1 MLKYGLVVYGDY
13 EPFSTVTVDRKYFTG
28 NYQLFQDVVKSITFA
43 NGGILRNAITEGLVA
58 AMEVRANFQKDGLT
72 HPYIRITRY

>member
-13 EPFSTVTVDRKYFTG
+13 EPYSTVTVDRKYFTS
-28 NYQLFQDVVKSITFA
+28 NYQLFQNVVKNIKFT

-58 AMEVRANFQKDGLT
+58 AMEVCALN
-72 HPYIRITRY
+72 